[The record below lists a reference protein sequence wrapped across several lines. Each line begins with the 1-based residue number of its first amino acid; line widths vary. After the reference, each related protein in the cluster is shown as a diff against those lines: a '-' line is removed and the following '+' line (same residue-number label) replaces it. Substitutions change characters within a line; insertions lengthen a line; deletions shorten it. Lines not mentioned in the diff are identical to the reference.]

1 MLGDYLRGVTLILTA
16 FVSIVSSSAGAQV
29 AKLPRVDE
37 AERDPSF
44 LDFRTKLL
52 KAAAQRDVE
61 FLLAVTAPDIR
72 VSFGDP
78 ESGIA
83 PFLKM
88 WKLESPDSGFWDEL
102 TQVLNLG
109 GSFSSPDVF
118 VAPYT
123 FSTWPNAVDDFDYVA
138 VTGDNVRVRETPST
152 DAAVLATL
160 SFVIIA
166 FERTSSYGRTD
177 VDPPPTGWSRVRL
190 ASGRIGYIAERF
202 TRHPIDY
209 RAYFARRNGEWKIV
223 TFIGGD

>member
-1 MLGDYLRGVTLILTA
+1 MLRDYLRGVTLILTA
-16 FVSIVSSSAGAQV
+16 CISIVSSSAGAQV

-72 VSFGDP
+72 VSFDDRNGVAALRA
-78 ESGIA
+78 S
-83 PFLKM
+83 
-88 WKLESPDSGFWDEL
+88 WKLESPNSEFWDEL
-102 TQVLNLG
+102 IQVLNLG
-109 GSFSSPDVF
+109 GSFSSPDIF

-123 FSTWPNAVDDFDYVA
+123 FSTWPSEVDDFDYVA
-138 VTGDNVRVRETPST
+138 VTGDNVRVREVPRT

-160 SFVIIA
+160 SFDIIA
-166 FERTSSYGRTD
+166 FESNSSYGRAD
-177 VDPPPTGWSRVRL
+177 VDPPPAGWSRVRL
-190 ASGRIGYIAERF
+190 ATGRIGYIAERY

-209 RAYFARRNGEWKIV
+209 RAYFARRNGEWKMV
-223 TFIGGD
+223 TFIEGD